1 MESDSVKII
10 QSNNLEWKYV
20 PNTTR
25 LVADGIHRENIVQA
39 IHVKKVNIKNT
50 FILIPIKQKSKDLES
65 KIRTEFKRIER
76 FQVHNYFYVE
86 NKNKFRHGIRRY

>member
-1 MESDSVKII
+1 LESDSVKII

-39 IHVKKVNIKNT
+39 IHVKKVNIQNIFHTDPYKAE
-50 FILIPIKQKSKDLES
+50 IKRS
-65 KIRTEFKRIER
+65 
-76 FQVHNYFYVE
+76 
-86 NKNKFRHGIRRY
+86 